1 MCYDNRGLHEISRKF
16 VTDRKAELLFDLL
29 YMINVEFD
37 RADSTGFGHGES
49 DKTIHNDT
57 SYESQAWIDAQGEY
71 ATWQTIYDDHWNIV
85 GHRMHSYHRCRGSTD
100 ITISMSSV
108 LCISISQC
116 DDKPT
121 FCNNTGLGR
130 QHRKKNMCKQQLR
143 TPGVSWLKC
152 VFLYFSISWLRCCSA
167 MATLCIASGSPFGRA
182 SFFWCSAFGSPFGRA
197 SFLIIFQSSGSF
209 FVIDVHDLAWVASAT
224 LSHPS
229 LR

>member
-1 MCYDNRGLHEISRKF
+1 M
-16 VTDRKAELLFDLL
+16 
-29 YMINVEFD
+29 MICLQYFIMIWTSSGHHLGIIWTSFEHHLGIIC
-37 RADSTGFGHGES
+37 ASFGHQS
-49 DKTIHNDT
+49 
-57 SYESQAWIDAQGEY
+57 
-71 ATWQTIYDDHWNIV
+71 
-85 GHRMHSYHRCRGSTD
+85 SYHRCRGSTD

-182 SFFWCSAFGSPFGRA
+182 SFF
-197 SFLIIFQSSGSF
+197 
-209 FVIDVHDLAWVASAT
+209 
-224 LSHPS
+224 
-229 LR
+229 